1 MFLQTNK
8 GCKAC
13 FAFSNKNRTVVSIY
27 PALCLIKV
35 TSGSLGPC
43 MLWLLILPQQF
54 SILTGRLPWFTQTAQ
69 SVSPPQILE
78 GSKEQMMAGTA
89 AAHALLPG
97 CLDDREPPS
106 SSLLSFFSFL
116 LRALGLPFRG
126 LLFTRKL
133 CTGRYTAAVSCSR
146 LVQLYG
152 RPILVSQTVPLA
164 GPILLLLL
172 G

>member
-1 MFLQTNK
+1 MQTKN
-8 GCKAC
+8 KAC

-27 PALCLIKV
+27 PTLCLIKV

-43 MLWLLILPQQF
+43 MLWLLILPRQF
-54 SILTGRLPWFTQTAQ
+54 SILTGRLPWFTQTAR
-69 SVSPPQILE
+69 SVSPPPQILE

-116 LRALGLPFRG
+116 LRALGLLFRG
-126 LLFTRKL
+126 LLF
-133 CTGRYTAAVSCSR
+133 TGRYTAAVSCSR